1 MKNPLYME
9 IEKWYYT
16 RIDDMSE
23 WVRGRCEKKWLWT
36 FSFYHIHI
44 IYDFF
49 CLLAGWLRYYYKLCH
64 ALYAMI
70 YEYES
75 TYIHHSS
82 QFHKWTNLH
91 FKFHVCLL
99 CSTALYTVCLMRYDD
114 GDGDGGMYTTIYL
127 LYFYFYFILLPYVCS
142 SVGRLIVGRWLMVRQ
157 GMMTMMIW
165 YKVQVHIFV
174 HLRSLSHER

>member
-49 CLLAGWLRYYYKLCH
+49 FACLLAGWDIITNCVMHYTPWYTSTSLH
-64 ALYAMI
+64 
-70 YEYES
+70 
-75 TYIHHSS
+75 TYIIALNFTSEQICIS
-82 QFHKWTNLH
+82 NSMCVCCAALLSILYVWCDMMMVMVMAVCIQQF
-91 FKFHVCLL
+91 
-99 CSTALYTVCLMRYDD
+99 
-114 GDGDGGMYTTIYL
+114 IY
-127 LYFYFYFILLPYVCS
+127 YIFIFILYCCRTYVVR
-142 SVGRLIVGRWLMVRQ
+142 SVDSR
-157 GMMTMMIW
+157 
-165 YKVQVHIFV
+165 
-174 HLRSLSHER
+174 